1 MLWRLLCRLVRC
13 GSWGR
18 LTDGDDPLVSD
29 CFDDLD
35 RWAGPMRHR

>member
-1 MLWRLLCRLVRC
+1 MLARFLDWLFPCR
-13 GSWGR
+13 WGR
-18 LTDGDDPLVSD
+18 LTDGDDPLVSG